1 MPKRNFVLGNKYS
14 NVEYVSNICRPG
26 NVEKVR
32 GLQLIERRPPIFVAQ
47 WITEHVPM
55 WLSPAL
61 RIFRIPVE
69 PNAYRATMSEIR
81 FSDLCGRK
89 KPQPQPHNLKI
100 ALY

>member
-61 RIFRIPVE
+61 RIFRIRVE
-69 PNAYRATMSEIR
+69 PNAYRATI
-81 FSDLCGRK
+81 C
-89 KPQPQPHNLKI
+89 LKYGCQI
-100 ALY
+100 CVVEKNPNPNHII